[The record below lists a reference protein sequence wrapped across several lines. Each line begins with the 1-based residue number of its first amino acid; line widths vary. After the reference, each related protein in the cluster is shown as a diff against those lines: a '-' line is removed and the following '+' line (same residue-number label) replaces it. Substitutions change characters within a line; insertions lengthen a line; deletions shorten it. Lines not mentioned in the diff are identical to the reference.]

1 MPTLPFF
8 FGFLII
14 ISLEMFTS
22 CLNRT
27 RHNSSINIMDHVLN
41 PTEQL
46 FMAV

>member
-1 MPTLPFF
+1 MQY
-8 FGFLII
+8 FLRL
-14 ISLEMFTS
+14 SNSHFT
-22 CLNRT
+22 CNVYQLLGRT